1 MAKTTTK
8 AAAAKKKPARSSTK
22 TQRLASP
29 AGSRAGAGKGGS
41 SSGRTGGG
49 AKREPGMS
57 AADALMGLLE
67 SPLVADILAAG
78 AAAALAA
85 FAQRG
90 LSRRQD
96 RSSKTVIKNA
106 AKAAATAMG
115 ARIAEEIDE
124 ILAKSKET
132 KRAAK

>member
-22 TQRLASP
+22 KRLASP
-29 AGSRAGAGKGGS
+29 AGSRAGAGKGGN

-96 RSSKTVIKNA
+96 RSSKTVLKNA

>member
-22 TQRLASP
+22 KRLASP

>member
-8 AAAAKKKPARSSTK
+8 AAPAKKKPARSSTK
-22 TQRLASP
+22 KRRASP

-90 LSRRQD
+90 LSKRQD

-124 ILAKSKET
+124 ILAKSKEA